1 MKQTSLAFIGA
12 GNMASA
18 LFGGLVQQGY
28 EPTSIIAADPS
39 EACLARAAKL
49 GVATTQDNRTA
60 LEFAELVIL
69 AVKPQALREVLQPL
83 RDILLRRRPLLLSI
97 AAGVNLQSLED
108 WSDKSLPIVRC
119 MPNTPALVQAG
130 AAGLFANQQVSELQK
145 QQAQSVLEA
154 VGTAVWLDSEDQL
167 HAVTAVSGSGPA
179 YFFLA
184 MEAMIEAGVKLGLS
198 QTVAEQLTL
207 QTALG
212 ASIMAQQSDVG
223 PAELRRRV
231 TSPGG
236 TTEQALLSFEQGDL
250 KQLFAKAMDSC
261 AQRSIELGREL
272 GDGSPDERSA
282 L

>member
-1 MKQTSLAFIGA
+1 VKQASLAFIGA

-39 EACLARAAKL
+39 EDCLARAAKL
-49 GVATTQDNRTA
+49 GIATTQDNRTA

-69 AVKPQALREVLQPL
+69 AVKPQALRQVLQPL

-97 AAGVNLQSLED
+97 AAGVNLQSLEG
-108 WSDKSLPIVRC
+108 WSDKRLPIVRC

-130 AAGLFANQQVSELQK
+130 AAGLFANQRVSELQK

-212 ASIMAQQSDVG
+212 ASTMARQSDVG

-250 KQLFAKAMDSC
+250 KQLFAVAMDRC

-272 GDGSPDERSA
+272 GDDGA
-282 L
+282 G